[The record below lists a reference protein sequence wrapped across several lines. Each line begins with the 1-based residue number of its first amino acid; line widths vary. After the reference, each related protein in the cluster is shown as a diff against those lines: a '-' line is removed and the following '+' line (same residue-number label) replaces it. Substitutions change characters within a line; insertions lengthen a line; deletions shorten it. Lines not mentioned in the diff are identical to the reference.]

1 MSSGAAATRS
11 SAGHGKKGSGG
22 QTPPQT
28 LIGQRAVETSYT
40 ASKASAAI
48 GMSGAAIIA
57 DSLINMSEITAASKS
72 TDKVDL
78 FGTGGTDLF
87 GVGSNLDLFV

>member
-1 MSSGAAATRS
+1 MLSTRS
-11 SAGHGKKGSGG
+11 STGQGKKGSGAEA
-22 QTPPQT
+22 PQT
-28 LIGQRAVETSYT
+28 LIGRRAVETSYT
-40 ASKASAAI
+40 AAKASATI

-57 DSLINMSEITAASKS
+57 DSLINMSEITSSTNANS

-78 FGTGGTDLF
+78 LGTGGTDLF